1 MTTTERRPL
10 PRRAKS
16 RGVALVELALSLI
29 FLVPLMLG
37 MLDFGYYFYVA
48 SSAEEA
54 ARAGVRQAARAGSG
68 PCTGGGYPVVDTR
81 AANVVLAAT
90 GTDSTCNGPLTGGDA
105 ACYMNQAP
113 LMLGGASNIT
123 VTAECFTPTTP
134 VGAPTPALPGPAPI
148 DPTWR
153 VRVQVDFPL
162 PHPFLFPL
170 LKHSVR
176 GPPLN
181 NTWVYYIATATSS
194 P

>member
-1 MTTTERRPL
+1 MKTTGRRPL

-48 SSAEEA
+48 SNVEEA
-54 ARAGVRQAARAGSG
+54 ARAGVRQAARAGAG
-68 PCTGGGYPVVDTR
+68 PCNAGGYPIPDPR
-81 AANVVLAAT
+81 ATAVELAAT
-90 GTDSTCNGPLTGGDA
+90 GTGAGCNGATGGDA

-113 LMLGGASNIT
+113 LMLGGASSIT
-123 VTAECFTPTTP
+123 VTAECFTPGTP
-134 VGAPTPALPGPAPI
+134 LAAPTPALAIAPVK

-153 VRVQVDFPL
+153 VTVQVDFPL
-162 PHPFLFPL
+162 PHPFLYPL
-170 LKHSVR
+170 LKHSTR
-176 GPPLN
+176 GPMGN
-181 NTWVYYIATATSS
+181 NTWVYYIASATSS

>member
-1 MTTTERRPL
+1 MKATGRKPL
-10 PRRAKS
+10 PRRVKS

-37 MLDFGYYFYVA
+37 MLDFGYFFYVA
-48 SSAEEA
+48 SNVEEA
-54 ARAGVRQAARAGSG
+54 ARAGVRQAARAGAG
-68 PCTGGGYPVVDTR
+68 PCTGGGFPVVDGR
-81 AANVVLAAT
+81 AVNVVAPAT
-90 GTDSTCNGPLTGGDA
+90 GTDSICNATGGDA

-123 VTAECFTPTTP
+123 VTAECFIPTTP
-134 VGAPTPALPGPAPI
+134 LGAPTPALAVAPVK

-153 VRVQVDFPL
+153 VTVQVDFPL

-170 LKHSVR
+170 LKHSTR
-176 GPPLN
+176 GPMGN
-181 NTWVYYIATATSS
+181 NTWVYYIASATSS